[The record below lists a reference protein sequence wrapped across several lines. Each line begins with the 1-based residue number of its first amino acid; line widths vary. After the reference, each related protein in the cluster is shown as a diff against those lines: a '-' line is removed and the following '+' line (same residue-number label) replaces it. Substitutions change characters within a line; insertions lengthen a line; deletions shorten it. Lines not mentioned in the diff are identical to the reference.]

1 MLTVCLS
8 VANSAEATQLQTDLC
23 VRPDGMGGCFSTIQE
38 AVDAALDG
46 DTITIAAGTYTES
59 VSITRSLS
67 ITGGWQPNG
76 WPLTETVVQANG
88 ADCALLL
95 DNVSG
100 SLNNLTATGANS
112 AGICGTELLT
122 YTMANVTARNNIG
135 HGTAVIVSHHLK
147 VIQSTFTNNGQNG
160 LSAGGGAC
168 PARFKAGNPIVEI
181 LGNSFFGNDN
191 GIVAYCGPILIL
203 QQNVIES
210 NGIGVVSDEGNI
222 TSINNLYTGN
232 QNNGLFIQAGLW
244 NSTNDT
250 IAENGLV
257 EIALLDDVY
266 QSFAH
271 NQLKSGCDTPYVKL
285 TNTIVWDANRGIEW
299 FSDPSCYPYIP
310 GPFVVEINNS
320 LIAGRDLLIDE
331 QDIIYFTIGTAVY
344 DTSPFFTGN
353 GNYRLQPP
361 SPAIDRGTPDGAP
374 LIDLEGNLRPID
386 GDGNGI
392 PEFDMGAYES
402 PPGIIY
408 RGYLPTF
415 RK

>member
-191 GIVAYCGPILIL
+191 GIVCPSTC
-203 QQNVIES
+203 ES
-210 NGIGVVSDEGNI
+210 
-222 TSINNLYTGN
+222 
-232 QNNGLFIQAGLW
+232 
-244 NSTNDT
+244 
-250 IAENGLV
+250 
-257 EIALLDDVY
+257 
-266 QSFAH
+266 
-271 NQLKSGCDTPYVKL
+271 
-285 TNTIVWDANRGIEW
+285 
-299 FSDPSCYPYIP
+299 
-310 GPFVVEINNS
+310 
-320 LIAGRDLLIDE
+320 
-331 QDIIYFTIGTAVY
+331 
-344 DTSPFFTGN
+344 
-353 GNYRLQPP
+353 
-361 SPAIDRGTPDGAP
+361 
-374 LIDLEGNLRPID
+374 
-386 GDGNGI
+386 
-392 PEFDMGAYES
+392 
-402 PPGIIY
+402 
-408 RGYLPTF
+408 
-415 RK
+415 